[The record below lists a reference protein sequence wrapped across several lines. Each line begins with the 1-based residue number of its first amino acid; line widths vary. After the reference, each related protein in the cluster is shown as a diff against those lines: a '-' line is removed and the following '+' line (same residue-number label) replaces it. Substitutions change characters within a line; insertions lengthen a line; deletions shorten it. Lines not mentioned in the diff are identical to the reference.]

1 MAKMNTKHILDQVL
15 SELTLSHLRQ
25 VVLEMA
31 EGRYVEGAAGV
42 PLYAIVDALVGEGDL
57 GTGAERWRSRLR
69 IKRAVIEM
77 LESVPEMKY
86 VEGDA

>member
-1 MAKMNTKHILDQVL
+1 MEMNTEDALDKVL
-15 SELTLSHLRQ
+15 SALTLSHLRR

-31 EGRYVEGAAGV
+31 EGRYIDGAAGV
-42 PLYAIVDALVGEGDL
+42 PLYAIVDALVGERDL
-57 GTGAERWRSRLR
+57 GTGAERWRARLR

-77 LESVPEMKY
+77 LVSIPEMKY